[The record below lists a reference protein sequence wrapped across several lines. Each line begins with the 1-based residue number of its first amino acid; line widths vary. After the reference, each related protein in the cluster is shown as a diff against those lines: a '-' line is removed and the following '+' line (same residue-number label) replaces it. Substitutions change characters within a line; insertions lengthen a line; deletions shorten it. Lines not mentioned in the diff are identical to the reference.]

1 MIKNLERC
9 LEKVAAFIHKESLSF
24 DHRKI
29 ELKQLNNLVSYVDK
43 EAEKMLVEG
52 LSQLVPEA
60 NFETEEETVIQRKD
74 GLRWIIDPLD
84 GTTNFSHGIP
94 TFSISVALAEGNDLL
109 TAGVY
114 EVNQKEFFSAE
125 KGKGA
130 FLNGDRIHVAGND
143 QLAKSLIATG
153 FPYYEFEGL
162 DSYIEILKKFMQS
175 TRGVRRLGSAATDL
189 CYTACGRFDGFF
201 EFNLNSYDV
210 AGGILIVK
218 EAGGLVSD
226 FSGIEGRFDGVET
239 LAAGG
244 VYAEM
249 LKVINSFW
257 KN

>member
-1 MIKNLERC
+1 MIKNLEGC
-9 LEKVAAFIHKESLSF
+9 LEEVAAFIHNESVSF

-29 ELKQLNNLVSYVDK
+29 EIKQLNNLVSYVDK
-43 EAEKMLVEG
+43 EAEKKLVEK
-52 LSQLVPEA
+52 LSLLVPEA
-60 NFETEEETVIQRKD
+60 KFETEEETVAQFKA

-94 TFSISVALAEGNDLL
+94 TYSISVALAEGDSLL
-109 TAGVY
+109 ASGVY

-125 KGKGA
+125 KGKGD
-130 FLNGDRIHVAGND
+130 FLNGERINVARNE
-143 QLAKSLIATG
+143 QLANSLIATG

-162 DSYIEILKKFMQS
+162 DAYIEILKKFMQT

-218 EAGGLVSD
+218 EAGGIVSD
-226 FSGIEGRFDGVET
+226 FSGVEGRFDGVET

-249 LKVINSFW
+249 LDVINSFW